1 MKKKTMTSKIKYLL
15 ILVIVAQS
23 VVLFWVNSIN
33 HKQSKI
39 VEKQQQLI
47 AVYDEYHDVSEQLI
61 ANEEEIIRKQGK
73 IIQMYTNYYG
83 Y

>member
-1 MKKKTMTSKIKYLL
+1 MTSKIKYLL